1 MERDGIGNR
10 ISWII
15 TFPSHE
21 MQSNSNRG
29 EEEGRRRRRRGRN
42 RLDWVTVKRNNE
54 STKEIHKFPM
64 PNKGVCV
71 GGRPTTT
78 SKGNGRCGEKVID
91 RNKCKSQIEQNDV
104 AKYLRLP
111 ICDRV
116 WIRKRYLHLWRH
128 NKKKWK
134 KWKKERTILDCV
146 ADTVFIA
153 LINNQAILLL
163 FRPCCVGGALHLLLS
178 WDCLF
183 FLFFFFSILPV
194 LLSLRLDAS
203 SSPSPLS
210 SGPPSVINGWQRSCR

>member
-1 MERDGIGNR
+1 M
-10 ISWII
+10 
-15 TFPSHE
+15 
-21 MQSNSNRG
+21 
-29 EEEGRRRRRRGRN
+29 EEEEKDEARWRN

-64 PNKGVCV
+64 PNKGVC
-71 GGRPTTT
+71 GRTTNDAT
-78 SKGNGRCGEKVID
+78 SKGNGRCREKVIH

-116 WIRKRYLHLWRH
+116 WIRKRYLHLWQRH
-128 NKKKWK
+128 NKKWK
-134 KWKKERTILDCV
+134 KEKTKERTILDCV

-163 FRPCCVGGALHLLLS
+163 FHPCCVGGALHLLLS
-178 WDCLF
+178 WDCF
-183 FLFFFFSILPV
+183 VFFFFSILPV

-203 SSPSPLS
+203 SPPSPLS
-210 SGPPSVINGWQRSCR
+210 SGLPVINGWQRSCRSIGLSRSL